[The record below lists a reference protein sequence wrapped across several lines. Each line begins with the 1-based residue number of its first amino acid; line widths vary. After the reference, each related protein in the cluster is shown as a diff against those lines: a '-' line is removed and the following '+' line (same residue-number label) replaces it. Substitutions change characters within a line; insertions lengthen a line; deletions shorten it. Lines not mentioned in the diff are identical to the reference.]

1 MNKSDKIITAVAV
14 VLTLLFTYLILPTEV
29 GVKLNVDGDVPS
41 DFVYELPTAESHQI
55 ETTVPPATVPQ
66 PTAPQVTTPAE
77 DNKAESNSDK
87 PESVKEI
94 IDQYTL
100 LVDKFKEEKPAY
112 TKKEYQAL
120 PEEYRNFSDVI
131 NKFLGIASNYMVT
144 EEQAEELIREKGAAE
159 ILTDVPIHNSGK
171 GCALTDY
178 DAVEWA
184 KCEDLGDGTYKIT
197 FSLKEEINAEPTP
210 ADTLVPPSAHG
221 AVMQPVAFKDIKD
234 GFIVYNEY
242 YAGVLEIDPREFRL
256 LSGYKQDQ
264 IIDVHF
270 GKVIRS
276 ISGNTKASIVKID
289 RKMLLDKY
297 VEAEQ
302 EKEAQLEKLFEAGS
316 IDEQE
321 KYVRQKIIAERIAIA
336 KGSPKSATAK
346 P

>member
-159 ILTDVPIHNSGK
+159 ILTDVPIHNSEK

-184 KCEDLGDGTYKIT
+184 KCEDLGDGTYEIT

-221 AVMQPVAFKDIKD
+221 AVMQPVAFKDIKAEVD
-234 GFIVYNEY
+234 EVVGAIPGVNLNGFDLIYRDCVFGCVYDPKTDQVKSITHNIV
-242 YAGVLEIDPREFRL
+242 IDITADAELF
-256 LSGYKQDQ
+256 S
-264 IIDVHF
+264 
-270 GKVIRS
+270 
-276 ISGNTKASIVKID
+276 AKID
-289 RKMLLDKY
+289 GTARLTNDMLIY
-297 VEAEQ
+297 N
-302 EKEAQLEKLFEAGS
+302 
-316 IDEQE
+316 INW
-321 KYVRQKIIAERIAIA
+321 
-336 KGSPKSATAK
+336 
-346 P
+346 

>member
-159 ILTDVPIHNSGK
+159 ILTDVPIHNSEK

-221 AVMQPVAFKDIKD
+221 AVMQPVAFKDIKAEVD
-234 GFIVYNEY
+234 KVVGAIPGVTLNGFDLIYRDCVFGCVYDPKTDQVKSITHNIV
-242 YAGVLEIDPREFRL
+242 IDITADAELF
-256 LSGYKQDQ
+256 S
-264 IIDVHF
+264 
-270 GKVIRS
+270 
-276 ISGNTKASIVKID
+276 AKID
-289 RKMLLDKY
+289 GTARLTNDMLIY
-297 VEAEQ
+297 N
-302 EKEAQLEKLFEAGS
+302 
-316 IDEQE
+316 INW
-321 KYVRQKIIAERIAIA
+321 
-336 KGSPKSATAK
+336 
-346 P
+346 

>member
-41 DFVYELPTAESHQI
+41 NFLSELPTAESQQI
-55 ETTVPPATVPQ
+55 ET
-66 PTAPQVTTPAE
+66 TAPQVTVPQSTVPQATTPAE
-77 DNKAESNSDK
+77 INKAESNSDK
-87 PESVKEI
+87 PESVQEI

-100 LVDKFKEEKPAY
+100 LVDKFKKEKPAY

-159 ILTDVPIHNSGK
+159 ILTDVPIHNSEK

-178 DAVEWA
+178 NAVEWA

-221 AVMQPVAFKDIKD
+221 AVMQPVAFKDIKAEVD
-234 GFIVYNEY
+234 KVVGAIPGVTLNGFDLTYRDCVFGCVYDPKTDQVKSITHNIV
-242 YAGVLEIDPREFRL
+242 IDIMADAELF
-256 LSGYKQDQ
+256 S
-264 IIDVHF
+264 
-270 GKVIRS
+270 
-276 ISGNTKASIVKID
+276 AKID
-289 RKMLLDKY
+289 GTARLTNDMLIY
-297 VEAEQ
+297 NIVW
-302 EKEAQLEKLFEAGS
+302 
-316 IDEQE
+316 
-321 KYVRQKIIAERIAIA
+321 
-336 KGSPKSATAK
+336 
-346 P
+346 

>member
-14 VLTLLFTYLILPTEV
+14 VLTLFFTYLILPTEV

-159 ILTDVPIHNSGK
+159 ILTDVPIHNSEK

-221 AVMQPVAFKDIKD
+221 AVMQPVAFKDIKAEVD
-234 GFIVYNEY
+234 EVVGAIPGVTLNGFDLIYRDCVFGCVYDPKTDQVKSITHNIV
-242 YAGVLEIDPREFRL
+242 IDITADAELF
-256 LSGYKQDQ
+256 S
-264 IIDVHF
+264 
-270 GKVIRS
+270 
-276 ISGNTKASIVKID
+276 AKID
-289 RKMLLDKY
+289 GTARLTNDMLIY
-297 VEAEQ
+297 N
-302 EKEAQLEKLFEAGS
+302 
-316 IDEQE
+316 
-321 KYVRQKIIAERIAIA
+321 IIW
-336 KGSPKSATAK
+336 
-346 P
+346 